1 MELVASTGNF
11 NGTGLCYR
19 DSTFTRRVQAHNQW
33 DLFAAY
39 TLKSGAG
46 KTTLGAGINNVFNRA
61 PSAIYNGF
69 TAASDPTAF
78 DFMGRF
84 VYARLGHN
92 F

>member
-1 MELVASTGNF
+1 MESVASAGNF

-19 DSTFTRRVQAHNQW
+19 DSTFTRRVQAHIQW
-33 DLFAAY
+33 DLFAA
-39 TLKSGAG
+39 LKSGAS
-46 KTTLGAGINNVFNRA
+46 KTTLGAGINDVFNRA
-61 PSAIYNGF
+61 PSAIYDGF